1 MVRTHG
7 GKLWYL
13 RLTGL
18 FHVALEA
25 REMSTQRFVSLLIDI
40 PKAGALKG
48 NQERLMPYQ

>member
-1 MVRTHG
+1 MVCIDG

-13 RLTGL
+13 RPTGL

-25 REMSTQRFVSLLIDI
+25 REMSTQRLVSLLIDI
-40 PKAGALKG
+40 AKAGALKG